1 VLLWSQVSIGKFL
14 QESEL
19 LSFLGSI
26 GVEVLGGSIR
36 EVDLEQER
44 MSKSID
50 LDITKVISG
59 KYPVRYRGRNFTLS
73 YFYEERSTLDT
84 SMFVFD
90 NKHSQEMFETSRTY
104 ISAITNEISID
115 LLRKLALQYDAYIDE
130 RYDSSTV
137 TFFRKVSIL

>member
-1 VLLWSQVSIGKFL
+1 MLLYSQVSIGGFL

-19 LSFLGSI
+19 LSFLDSI

-59 KYPVRYRGRNFTLS
+59 KYTVRYRGRKLAIS

-104 ISAITNEISID
+104 ISAITNELSID
-115 LLRKLALQYDAYIDE
+115 LLRKLAFQYNAYIDE

-137 TFFRKVSIL
+137 ACFRKVSSL